1 MSRPADEV
9 LYKARLVLIQV
20 QEDVMEEDVRA
31 VRANGQRW
39 IPPSLDIMKIN
50 VDAAF

>member
-20 QEDVMEEDVRA
+20 QEDVMEGV
-31 VRANGQRW
+31 
-39 IPPSLDIMKIN
+39 
-50 VDAAF
+50 